1 MRPALFL
8 SGSEITENFIIIHI
22 KKDFLCGRENTGLW
36 HTLELSNECQITVF
50 FKKITY
56 FKCTYQVSN
65 FKAESKEVA
74 YEKKRIWLKWQI
86 CEWQMTKKV
95 C

>member
-8 SGSEITENFIIIHI
+8 SESEITENFIIIHI

-50 FKKITY
+50 SKKLHILNVLIKY
-56 FKCTYQVSN
+56 RISKR
-65 FKAESKEVA
+65 KAGGCVW
-74 YEKKRIWLKWQI
+74 EKKDMVKMANMW
-86 CEWQMTKKV
+86 MANDKKV

>member
-8 SGSEITENFIIIHI
+8 SESEITENFIIIHI

-50 FKKITY
+50 QKNYIF
-56 FKCTYQVSN
+56 
-65 FKAESKEVA
+65 
-74 YEKKRIWLKWQI
+74 
-86 CEWQMTKKV
+86 
-95 C
+95 

>member
-36 HTLELSNECQITVF
+36 HTLELSNECQITVVL
-50 FKKITY
+50 
-56 FKCTYQVSN
+56 CQDLVQVKMRFSP
-65 FKAESKEVA
+65 S
-74 YEKKRIWLKWQI
+74 
-86 CEWQMTKKV
+86 
-95 C
+95 